1 MAGARL
7 PPKPA
12 HGGPVNPPLT
22 PRGPGRGRGELRGA
36 RREGRVERDE
46 VFVGSGEPPGRG
58 PVTCEADLDAGA
70 VPPRP
75 GVRHRAQI
83 NRRPLAT
90 PCGPCLSPQR
100 ALREPFSAVNTEPN
114 AEPEPLP
121 SAAARPPASAR
132 PGPAAER
139 ALEPPPPRPAPA
151 GGGVTSARTAWRRR
165 GAAIL
170 GRSEGGGGGA
180 TLGGRGERPLARCG
194 GGVWR
199 GKWAEMGEWRRN

>member
-36 RREGRVERDE
+36 RREGRVDGAE

-90 PCGPCLSPQR
+90 PCGPCLSPHR

-121 SAAARPPASAR
+121 SAAARPPQPDPAR
-132 PGPAAER
+132 PPRGR
-139 ALEPPPPRPAPA
+139 WSRPRPALRPPE
-151 GGGVTSARTAWRRR
+151 
-165 GAAIL
+165 GA
-170 GRSEGGGGGA
+170 
-180 TLGGRGERPLARCG
+180 
-194 GGVWR
+194 
-199 GKWAEMGEWRRN
+199 